1 MIKVNPIRAIALA
14 AALTASTAV
23 IAQQNNRLQERYKQ
37 FLTEEF
43 RKADTNPQDYFVSQA
58 ELNSYMGD
66 EDTKVS
72 NFDTNND
79 NALNIDEF
87 GSVLTGIKSTQ
98 VQKQTTATNQTQTT
112 QQNTQTQWHAPF
124 LAQQTQAQRTTNVQA
139 QKKQQ
144 EVRQIVD
151 NLRYYE
157 KYYWDN
163 ANAFKPDYPDCE
175 AIDVVNTVK
184 RINADNI
191 VDVAKALGVHNNG
204 QLINKLLVAKHA
216 PSDWHNYE
224 FFKYSR
230 LVLDH
235 INNVFSDY
243 LNKHPEKNFRHQ
255 RELVNQCANWQES
268 FFRSPAI
275 EGLHLYQQTYISLT
289 Q

>member
-1 MIKVNPIRAIALA
+1 MLKINPIRTIALA
-14 AALTASTAV
+14 TALTAGTAV
-23 IAQQNNRLQERYKQ
+23 MAQNNRLQERQRQ

-43 RKADTNPQDYFVSQA
+43 RKADTNPQDFFVSQD
-58 ELNSYMGD
+58 ELNTYMGNS
-66 EDTKVS
+66 DTQVS
-72 NFDTNND
+72 DFDSTKD
-79 NALNIDEF
+79 GLLNIDEF
-87 GSVLTGIKSTQ
+87 SSIVTGKKVTQ
-98 VQKQTTATNQTQTT
+98 QTQPTSQAQTTNVQNNQTQR
-112 QQNTQTQWHAPF
+112 APF
-124 LAQQTQAQRTTNVQA
+124 LAQQPQAQRTTNVQA

-144 EVRQIVD
+144 EVKQIVD

-163 ANAFKPDYPDCE
+163 ASAFKPDYPNCE

-184 RINADNI
+184 RINADNM

-204 QLINKLLVAKHA
+204 ELINKLLVAKHA
-216 PSDWHNYE
+216 PSDWHNYKC
-224 FFKYSR
+224 FIYSR

-268 FFRSPAI
+268 FRSPAI
-275 EGLHLYQQTYISLT
+275 VGLHLYQQTYINLT